1 MYFSPSVK
9 PNRTDLDFETCW
21 SFSCR
26 AEVALFVKKYQIW
39 NFLVCL
45 LCGKG
50 KRFRKFLNYSYW
62 RNWVVMKIWTLLV
75 DWIKALNALLC
86 IWQCFHLSAHGL
98 NIYSRSTFLYSSS
111 LSVTSVTLTNCPMVW
126 WFHPLTIC
134 YFWSYIILAN
144 CTIFFS
150 GCAFYCIYKFHHNLW
165 FSTRF
170 QGRPDFFLRYHHYR
184 CTAAGRVINAA
195 IMDTLA

>member
-98 NIYSRSTFLYSSS
+98 NIYSRSTFIYSSS

-134 YFWSYIILAN
+134 YFRSYIILAN
-144 CTIFFS
+144 CTIFFLDVHFI
-150 GCAFYCIYKFHHNLW
+150 AFINFIIICDFP
-165 FSTRF
+165 
-170 QGRPDFFLRYHHYR
+170 QGFK
-184 CTAAGRVINAA
+184 AGRTFSYDIITIVAR
-195 IMDTLA
+195 LLEGW